1 MFYFIFVWLKE
12 MSVKIRFYT
21 ELARLFGKEVYV
33 EVKGEKTA
41 KEVLEEVLK
50 KKKLKFVDIYRDYFV
65 LVNGKVVKPDV
76 KIKNG
81 DEIHLL
87 PMIMGG

>member
-1 MFYFIFVWLKE
+1 

-50 KKKLKFVDIYRDYFV
+50 KKNLKFVDIYRDYFI
-65 LVNGKVVKPDV
+65 LVNGKVVKPNI